1 MSVDGPLSLF
11 LGTWK
16 TRFTDVSA
24 SAPIPIPIEAI
35 AAFHKVGDRLLYTA
49 DTVYPDGKTARTEAT
64 FKVDGQAYPVTG
76 SLLGDSVSFRQNNR
90 HSFVATMTREGL
102 PSGTA
107 TAKVS
112 TDGFTLTTRWEIFL
126 PGGPSVTYRTV
137 GDRQPE

>member
-35 AAFHKVGDRLLYTA
+35 AAFHKVGDHLLYTA
-49 DTVYPDGKTARTEAT
+49 DTVYPDGKTSRIEAT
-64 FKVDGQAYPVTG
+64 FKADEQAYPVTG
-76 SLLGDSVSFRQNNR
+76 SLLGDSVSFRQTSR
-90 HSFVATMTREGL
+90 HTLIATMTRDGVV
-102 PSGTA
+102 SGTA

-112 TDGFTLTTRWEIFL
+112 VDGFTLTIRWEAFL
-126 PGGPSVTYRTV
+126 PGGQSVTYMTV